1 MDSLLS
7 LSEITK
13 HFGAVRALSGVD
25 FSLEQGEVHALL
37 GENGAGKSTLLQ
49 VAYGMTAPDAGRIR
63 VRGRE
68 VRLGSPRGARGLGI
82 GMVHQHFT
90 SIGELT
96 VRENIELAAGGRM
109 GGWADGRLADGL
121 DPKLKAGD
129 LPVGLRQRLEVV
141 KALAAGAEI
150 LLLDEPSAVLAP
162 AETEELLARIRE
174 FVREGGAA
182 ALVTH
187 KLGEVFAAADRVT
200 VLRQGAVIMRGKVA
214 EQTPDGLAAAMI
226 GPGPDG
232 PGERKGQGGGV
243 GSEVARVGGIPVFG
257 GELVGVAAIEGHGHR
272 DLLRSIAGVGQGFG
286 SESVAVTGPVALVP
300 EDRTTEGLIGEMSV
314 AENLVLG
321 QDADPRWSRGGWI
334 RWDAVRSHASLVM
347 DAFRVRVPS
356 PDAPA
361 ATLSGGN
368 QQKLMLGRVLGREPL
383 PRILVAENPT
393 RGLDIRATA
402 EVQERLRGAA
412 RAGVAV
418 LVYSSDLDEVLDL
431 ADRVLV
437 VREGRVREAPAGA
450 SRRVVGEMMLGL
462 EP

>member
-1 MDSLLS
+1 
-7 LSEITK
+7 
-13 HFGAVRALSGVD
+13 
-25 FSLEQGEVHALL
+25 
-37 GENGAGKSTLLQ
+37 
-49 VAYGMTAPDAGRIR
+49 
-63 VRGRE
+63 
-68 VRLGSPRGARGLGI
+68 
-82 GMVHQHFT
+82 
-90 SIGELT
+90 
-96 VRENIELAAGGRM
+96 
-109 GGWADGRLADGL
+109 
-121 DPKLKAGD
+121 
-129 LPVGLRQRLEVV
+129 
-141 KALAAGAEI
+141 
-150 LLLDEPSAVLAP
+150 
-162 AETEELLARIRE
+162 
-174 FVREGGAA
+174 
-182 ALVTH
+182 
-187 KLGEVFAAADRVT
+187 
-200 VLRQGAVIMRGKVA
+200 
-214 EQTPDGLAAAMI
+214 
-226 GPGPDG
+226 
-232 PGERKGQGGGV
+232 
-243 GSEVARVGGIPVFG
+243 EVARVGGIPVFG

-286 SESVAVTGPVALVP
+286 SESVAVTGPVAFVP

-321 QDADPRWSRGGWI
+321 QDAEPRWSRGGWI

-347 DAFRVRVPS
+347 DAFRVQAPS

-402 EVQERLRGAA
+402 EVQERLREAA

>member
-1 MDSLLS
+1 MVVDSLLS

-96 VRENIELAAGGRM
+96 VRENIELATGGQAGWGV
-109 GGWADGRLADGL
+109 GVSWLAEGL
-121 DPKLKAGD
+121 EPEAKVGD
-129 LPVGLRQRLEVV
+129 LPVALRQRLEIV

-232 PGERKGQGGGV
+232 PGERKG
-243 GSEVARVGGIPVFG
+243 
-257 GELVGVAAIEGHGHR
+257 
-272 DLLRSIAGVGQGFG
+272 
-286 SESVAVTGPVALVP
+286 
-300 EDRTTEGLIGEMSV
+300 
-314 AENLVLG
+314 
-321 QDADPRWSRGGWI
+321 
-334 RWDAVRSHASLVM
+334 
-347 DAFRVRVPS
+347 
-356 PDAPA
+356 
-361 ATLSGGN
+361 
-368 QQKLMLGRVLGREPL
+368 
-383 PRILVAENPT
+383 
-393 RGLDIRATA
+393 
-402 EVQERLRGAA
+402 
-412 RAGVAV
+412 
-418 LVYSSDLDEVLDL
+418 
-431 ADRVLV
+431 
-437 VREGRVREAPAGA
+437 
-450 SRRVVGEMMLGL
+450 
-462 EP
+462 